1 MTKAHPHRQ
10 VNVHLD
16 TVDDADVIERI
27 EAQPSMVGY
36 VRELVRRDIHGE
48 RLQAI
53 AATLGPCNCSNSE
66 RTGTCHNVHEPPKD
80 ETFWPV
86 PHFKCSGCGAT
97 HVSMEYVFYCPNCG
111 RKVVD
116 E

>member
-48 RLQAI
+48 RLDCVALKTSELQS
-53 AATLGPCNCSNSE
+53 TLRPS
-66 RTGTCHNVHEPPKD
+66 RGTRRASASVTAC
-80 ETFWPV
+80 
-86 PHFKCSGCGAT
+86 
-97 HVSMEYVFYCPNCG
+97 VSWGWRYELLPIL
-111 RKVVD
+111 
-116 E
+116 